1 MKQALI
7 LDLDN
12 TIYPVSSIADHLFK
26 KLFDLIDRES
36 SNIDL
41 NQINRAKDELT
52 RKHFQSVADQFN
64 FSPELKSKG
73 IQLLQDMTYDLP
85 MQPFTEYEDIRSLPH
100 PKFLVTAGFH
110 KLQWSKI
117 KRLGIEDDFLE
128 IHVVDPE
135 TSTKKAVFA
144 DIMRRH
150 YYKPEELLIIGDDP
164 DSEIKAAYELGIDT
178 FLFDPMNKYPSTAAT
193 FKNHRLKAVLDH
205 V

>member
-12 TIYPVSSIADHLFK
+12 TIYPVSSIAEHLFK
-26 KLFDLIDRES
+26 KLFDLIDNES
-36 SNIDL
+36 SDVDPREIEK
-41 NQINRAKDELT
+41 AKDELT
-52 RKHFQSVADQFN
+52 RKHFQSVADRFN
-64 FSPELKSKG
+64 FSPELRSKG

-85 MQPFTEYEDIRSLPH
+85 MQPFTEYEVIRTLPH

-117 KRLGIEDDFLE
+117 KKLDIESDFLE

-135 TSTKKAVFA
+135 TSTKKDVFA

-150 YYKPEELLIIGDDP
+150 HYKSEDLLIIGDDP
-164 DSEIKAAYELGIDT
+164 DSEIKAAFELGIDT
-178 FLFDPMNKYPSTAAT
+178 FLFDPTNKHPLTAAT
-193 FKNHRLKAVLDH
+193 YKDRRLKEVLDY